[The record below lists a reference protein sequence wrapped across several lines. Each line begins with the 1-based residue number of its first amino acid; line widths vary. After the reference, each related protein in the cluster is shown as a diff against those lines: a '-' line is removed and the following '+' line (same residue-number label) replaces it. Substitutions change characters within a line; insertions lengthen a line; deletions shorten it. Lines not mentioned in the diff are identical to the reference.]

1 VLLVLLVPES
11 KSLKKKLTFAGA
23 PGAVLAVDVLS
34 DAVPPAVLGGRVV
47 ALPSPELE
55 TVGAARRP
63 RRPRGP
69 LSVDGRTNLVEM
81 LKNVIFFVADAP
93 D

>member
-1 VLLVLLVPES
+1 MLLVLLVPES
-11 KSLKKKLTFAGA
+11 KSLKKLTFAGA

-81 LKNVIFFVADAP
+81 LKRRHFLCR
-93 D
+93 